1 MLIPGNVRLF
11 CGSSNSSLGHRICEY
26 VGVEPGHASIESF
39 PDGEL
44 HVRVDD
50 DVRGRDCYVI
60 QSTSPPVNENLMELL
75 IFIDCLR
82 RASARRI
89 TAVLPYFGYARQDR
103 KSEGRTPISAKL
115 VANLLTTAGV
125 DRVLAMDLHA
135 EQVQG
140 FFDIP
145 VDHLHAIPVIVDYL
159 RKLKLP
165 NKTLVSPDLGNVKT
179 ANVYAQYL
187 DAEFAVIDKRRVSG
201 TEVHATRI
209 IGDVEGKDVLMVDDM
224 ITTAGTMC
232 SAATL
237 LREQGAKT
245 IHIAATHGIFADP
258 SVQRLE
264 EAPIDEIVVTD
275 TVPLNS
281 KARELKK
288 VKVLTVAELLGEAIV
303 RIHQNRSVSDIFK
316 RSKYV
321 ENKKVGLW

>member
-11 CGSSNSSLGHRICEY
+11 CGSSNPKLGQLICDY
-26 VGVEPGHASIESF
+26 VGIEAGHASIESF

-44 HVRVDD
+44 HVRVND

-82 RASARRI
+82 RASAHRI

-125 DRVLAMDLHA
+125 DRILAMDLHT

-145 VDHLHAIPVIVDYL
+145 VDHLRAIPVIVEYL
-159 RKLKLP
+159 RRLKLP
-165 NKTLVSPDLGNVKT
+165 NKILVSPDVGNVKT
-179 ANVYAQYL
+179 ANVYAQSL

-201 TEVHATRI
+201 SDAQATRI
-209 IGDVEGKDVLMVDDM
+209 IGDVAGKDVLMVDDM

-232 SAATL
+232 SAAKL

-245 IHIAATHGIFADP
+245 IHIAATHGVFADP
-258 SVQRLE
+258 SVERLA

-275 TVPLNS
+275 TVPLND
-281 KARELKK
+281 KAKTLKN

-303 RIHQNRSVSDIFK
+303 RIHQNKSVSDIFK
-316 RSKYV
+316 R
-321 ENKKVGLW
+321 NK

>member
-11 CGSSNSSLGHRICEY
+11 CGSSNPALGQKICDY
-26 VGVEPGHASIESF
+26 VGIEPGNAAIETF

-44 HVRVDD
+44 HVRVND

-82 RASARRI
+82 RASAHRI

-125 DRVLAMDLHA
+125 DRILAMDLHT

-145 VDHLHAIPVIVDYL
+145 VDHLRAIPVIVEYL
-159 RKLKLP
+159 RRLKLP
-165 NKTLVSPDLGNVKT
+165 NKILVSPDVGNVKT
-179 ANVYAQYL
+179 ANVYAQSL

-201 TEVHATRI
+201 SDAQATRI
-209 IGDVEGKDVLMVDDM
+209 IGDVAGKDVLMVDDM

-232 SAATL
+232 SAAKL

-245 IHIAATHGIFADP
+245 IHIAATHGVFADP
-258 SVQRLE
+258 SVERLA

-275 TVPLNS
+275 TVPLND
-281 KARELKK
+281 KAKTLKN

-303 RIHQNRSVSDIFK
+303 RIHQNKSVSDIFK
-316 RSKYV
+316 R
-321 ENKKVGLW
+321 NK